1 MNLSDMQKSVGKASA
16 LLRALAN
23 ERRLMILCQLVEG
36 EKSVGALAESLDI
49 AQAMISQQ
57 LSILRREELV
67 CFRRE
72 GSAFITGSTTRQQQG
87 YYRSFMIATAR
98 NNCQACETHFYQERN
113 YGKEDCI
120 YLATGSEETAA
131 G

>member
-1 MNLSDMQKSVGKASA
+1 MQKSVGKASA

-72 GSAFITGSTTRQQQG
+72 GQCI
-87 YYRSFMIATAR
+87 YYRLDHPA
-98 NNCQACETHFYQERN
+98 
-113 YGKEDCI
+113 
-120 YLATGSEETAA
+120 AA
-131 G
+131 GILQVLYDSYCPK